1 MRHAILYA
9 HLAVFLFGCA
19 GLFGKFIE
27 ADAGII
33 VLGRTFFA
41 ALLLWTISN
50 FNQKNIQL
58 NKSSNISILVING
71 VLLAFHWFAF
81 FRSIQLS
88 SVTIGVLTFSTFPVF
103 TAFLEPLF
111 EKQRP
116 ALKDLFLAAVSFVG
130 IYFILPKINYE
141 HNDSL
146 GVLWGIASGFSFAII
161 SILSKQLT
169 AQHSS
174 IQISFYQNFVA
185 FLVVLPFFFNQIGEI
200 SIQTWLL
207 LMALG
212 FIFTGIA
219 HTLFIQSLKGI
230 KAKTASLIAN
240 LEPVYAIF
248 LSILLLDETLSIK
261 ICIGAVLILGIS
273 ALSSLIKE

>member
-1 MRHAILYA
+1 MRHAILNA

-41 ALLLWTISN
+41 ALLLWAISK
-50 FNQKNIQL
+50 FNQKSIRL
-58 NKSSNISILVING
+58 NKSSNRSMLVING

-81 FRSIQLS
+81 FKSIQLS

-116 ALKDLFLAAVSFVG
+116 VLKDLLLAAVSFIG
-130 IYFILPKINYE
+130 IFFILPKINFE

-146 GVLWGIASGFSFAII
+146 GALWGIASGLSFAII
-161 SILSKQLT
+161 SIFSKQLT

-185 FLVVLPFFFNQIGEI
+185 FLVVLPFCYNQIGAL
-200 SIQTWLL
+200 SIHNWVLL
-207 LMALG
+207 LALG

-248 LSILLLDETLSIK
+248 LSILLLNESLNFK
-261 ICIGAVLILGIS
+261 ICIGAVLILGVS
-273 ALSSLIKE
+273 ALSSVIKE